1 MFTIYQI
8 GIRGTGWFLVKE
20 KESWSMTD
28 NNFSSVMTSLLKG
41 VDSVLSAKTVVGEP
55 ITIGD
60 TIIVPLVDVSFGLG
74 AGAGNQDKKSS
85 GGGGVGGKMS
95 PSAILVI
102 KDGKI
107 KLVNVKQQ
115 DSVTKIL
122 DMVPDLVDKF
132 TSKNDD
138 MISDEKAK
146 EVAFK
151 ESFNE
156 KE

>member
-1 MFTIYQI
+1 
-8 GIRGTGWFLVKE
+8 
-20 KESWSMTD
+20 MTD

>member
-1 MFTIYQI
+1 MA
-8 GIRGTGWFLVKE
+8 
-20 KESWSMTD
+20 D

-41 VDSVLSAKTVVGEP
+41 VDSVLSTKTVVGEP
-55 ITIGD
+55 INVGD
-60 TIIVPLVDVSFGLG
+60 TILVPLVDVSFGLG

-102 KDGKI
+102 KDGKT
-107 KLVNVKQQ
+107 KLVNIKQQ

-132 TSKNDD
+132 THKNDD
-138 MISDEKAK
+138 MISDEEARD
-146 EVAFK
+146 VAFGNGDII
-151 ESFNE
+151 E
-156 KE
+156 